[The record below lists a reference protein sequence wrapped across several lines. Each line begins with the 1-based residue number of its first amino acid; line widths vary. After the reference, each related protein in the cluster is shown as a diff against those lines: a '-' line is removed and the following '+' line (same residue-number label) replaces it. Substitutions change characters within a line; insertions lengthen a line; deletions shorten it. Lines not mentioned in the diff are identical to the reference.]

1 MNQCFSCIIGIEPIA
16 VCLYLL
22 RSSDPRWPH
31 LLWTLKHTNEI
42 AYIIYGPFNLNRRSR
57 QRRYLNQALAV
68 FFLQLLPWVIHT
80 IFDEHALLQNRKML
94 QGCCVFFLSLA
105 FFLEDQSVFFLELT
119 PLLTKIFHAVL
130 SSANLTFL
138 KSLHP
143 YGTCSGCSYI
153 GPWISALVVLWVS
166 YHEPPSQI
174 TAAWEFCCHPYASR
188 VQATL
193 VSFCTE

>member
-1 MNQCFSCIIGIEPIA
+1 MS
-16 VCLYLL
+16 
-22 RSSDPRWPH
+22 
-31 LLWTLKHTNEI
+31 T
-42 AYIIYGPFNLNRRSR
+42 
-57 QRRYLNQALAV
+57 
-68 FFLQLLPWVIHT
+68 
-80 IFDEHALLQNRKML
+80 LLQNQKML

-105 FFLEDQSVFFLELT
+105 FFFEDQSVFFLDLT

-153 GPWISALVVLWVS
+153 CPWISALVVLWVS
-166 YHEPPSQI
+166 YHEPTSQI

-193 VSFCTE
+193 VSFCKEQLSSTEVKTTVLVTVFPGDAKDRGHLRWRREISDQGWLGLGFCSEACKNKKGPISSSVKV